1 MEVLGFQVLNLGTL
15 HHPAVPD
22 KGHFCDPKSP
32 GDFLHLTQY
41 RFGVIRI
48 ALENLY
54 SSTVF
59 ASLTRS
65 KPLCMHSFCGLD
77 TNM

>member
-1 MEVLGFQVLNLGTL
+1 MVHRELLHLGTL

-41 RFGVIRI
+41 RFGVMRM
-48 ALENLY
+48 ALENL
-54 SSTVF
+54 SRNRH
-59 ASLTRS
+59 A
-65 KPLCMHSFCGLD
+65 GLIGE
-77 TNM
+77 